1 MRYGYVTGFATHIK
15 DKVDYSLLRD
25 IKTSGFDFVE
35 FPLVLLQ
42 NLPDEEFERLCHEL
56 KIIGLDADA
65 CCNMFPSYL
74 RLTGPQRDIEAAQLY
89 LNSAFG
95 RLSVLGTKKIIFGS
109 SGARNL
115 PEGTDKE
122 TGYQQIAALVTEIVL
137 PLLVQYNL
145 TLCMEPIGHYEANFI
160 NTLDE
165 GIIIV
170 NMVNHPRVR
179 LLADSVHM
187 LYENEDSKHLDMYS
201 KYLEHIHITENDRIL
216 PKEPVT
222 PQLDEILKMIR
233 KIAYNKTL
241 SFEPMPHPQKEMA
254 NALQIVKSYLD

>member
-15 DKVDYSLLRD
+15 NRVDYSLLRD
-25 IKTSGFDFVE
+25 IKTSNFDFAE

-42 NLPDEEFERLCHEL
+42 SLPDEEFDQLCSEL

-65 CCNMFPSYL
+65 SCNMFPPHL
-74 RLTGPQRDIEAAQLY
+74 RLTGPQRDTEAARLY
-89 LNSAFG
+89 LNSAFE
-95 RLSVLGTKKIIFGS
+95 RLSLLGTKKIIFGS

-122 TGYQQIAALVTEIVL
+122 TGYQQIADLVREIVI
-137 PLLVQYNL
+137 PLLVQYDL

-165 GIIIV
+165 GMRIV
-170 NMVNHPRVR
+170 NAVSHPSVR

-187 LYENEDSKHLDMYS
+187 LYENEDIEHLNMYS

-216 PKEPVT
+216 PKEPIT
-222 PQLDEILKMIR
+222 PELEEILKMIK
-233 KIAYNKTL
+233 KIGYNKTL
-241 SFEPMPHPQKEMA
+241 SFEPMPHSQKDMA
-254 NALQIVKSYLD
+254 HALDLVKRYLD